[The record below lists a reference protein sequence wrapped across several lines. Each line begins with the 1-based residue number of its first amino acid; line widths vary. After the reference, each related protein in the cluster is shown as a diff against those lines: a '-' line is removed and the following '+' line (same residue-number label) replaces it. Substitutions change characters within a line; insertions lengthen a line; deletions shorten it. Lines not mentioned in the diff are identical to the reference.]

1 MLEVAARNNFHF
13 DTVQMPLNLMDA
25 HFRSFGKLVLPKLV
39 EQQIGVLGMKSM
51 GDHIILKSG
60 VVQPLECLHY
70 ALNLPTSVVITGID
84 SQEILKQAFEA
95 ATTFKPMSPAEVT
108 ALLAKTE
115 KAAAHGDY
123 ELFKTS
129 AHFDSTAH
137 HPEWLGGQSP
147 RVDKLA
153 GPPG

>member
-1 MLEVAARNNFHF
+1 MSKEEVA
-13 DTVQMPLNLMDA
+13 
-25 HFRSFGKLVLPKLV
+25 
-39 EQQIGVLGMKSM
+39 
-51 GDHIILKSG
+51 
-60 VVQPLECLHY
+60 
-70 ALNLPTSVVITGID
+70 
-84 SQEILKQAFEA
+84 
-95 ATTFKPMSPAEVT
+95 

-115 KAAAHGDY
+115 KVAAQGEY

-147 RVDKLA
+147 HVDKLA